1 MSNVYHIMILE
12 KNMKEI
18 ENSMKNL
25 VDDNNI
31 MEHYQTWVDARLTMI
46 EFIREQALIF
56 EVTQYKGEL

>member
-46 EFIREQALIF
+46 EFIREQALIV